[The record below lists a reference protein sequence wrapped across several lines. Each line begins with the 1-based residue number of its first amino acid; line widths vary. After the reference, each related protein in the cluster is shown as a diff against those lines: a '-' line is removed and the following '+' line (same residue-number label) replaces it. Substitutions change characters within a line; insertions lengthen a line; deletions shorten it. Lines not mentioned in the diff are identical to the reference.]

1 MSNRCRCVTI
11 TMQPALDAWV
21 KAEVERRNKRG
32 KLETKQANYSRI
44 VNEAV
49 LRMAERG
56 K

>member
-21 KAEVERRNKRG
+21 KAEVERRNKKG
-32 KLETKQANYSRI
+32 KLYTKQANYSRI
-44 VNEAV
+44 INEAV
-49 LRMAERG
+49 YEKAERG